1 MKDQVPAAMP
11 QCFENW
17 CRRFDDVFSRQK
29 QRQEF
34 RVDLGGLLG
43 ESQRKNLSQLST
55 NTVDGSY
62 NSLRHFLNHAPWDE
76 VRLNNRRLEVMHQC
90 RQTTPSKGF
99 TLIVDDSGHRKSGT
113 ATDGIGRQYIGEIGK
128 TDNGIVLLTTY
139 LHDGVRRLPLDVAL
153 YQHAS
158 SLEQGKA
165 DPNFKKKPDLALDL
179 VDQCLKRGYRPGV
192 TVVDA
197 GYGNNTPFL
206 KQLESRNLTYVAAIA
221 KNRQVSVQTSGDESA
236 HKQGLEAVAQTLA
249 AEQFTA
255 VQLNLEQPR
264 TVWVAVLPVHMPK
277 LEGTRWVAIQLNA
290 SSFEQATE
298 VDYFLTNA
306 SDNQVSATWVAQT
319 YSARNWVEV
328 FYREAKGWLGLS
340 EYQVRDAV
348 SMKRHWVLVF
358 TAYTFILWHQLTG
371 GFRRRWA
378 TKPLQTFAE
387 ALEAFRTAVEFR
399 LVRWLNEH
407 LDVFASHR
415 AMSGYIWA

>member
-1 MKDQVPAAMP
+1 VKEQVPSAMP

-17 CRRFDDVFSRQK
+17 CHRFDDVFSRQK

-34 RVDLGGLLG
+34 RVYLGGLLG
-43 ESQRKNLSQLST
+43 ESQRKNLSQLVT

-62 NSLRHFLNHAPWDE
+62 NSLRHFLNNAPWDE
-76 VRLNNRRLEVMHQC
+76 VKLNNRRLEVMRQC

-99 TLIVDDSGHRKSGT
+99 TLIVDDSGHRKSGA
-113 ATDGIGRQYIGEIGK
+113 ATDGVGRQYIGEIGK

-165 DPNFKKKPDLALDL
+165 DPDFKKKPDLALDL
-179 VDQCLKRGYRPGV
+179 IDQCLGRGYRPGV
-192 TVVDA
+192 TVIDA

-206 KQLESRNLTYVAAIA
+206 KQLESRNLSYVAAIA
-221 KNRQVSVQTSGDESA
+221 KNRQVTAQTSVDASA
-236 HKQGLEAVAQTLA
+236 RKQGLEAIAQTLA
-249 AEQFTA
+249 AEQFTP

-264 TVWVAVLPVHMPK
+264 TVWVALLQVQFPK
-277 LEGTRWVAIQLNA
+277 LEGPRWLAIQLNA
-290 SSFEQATE
+290 ATWQEATE

-306 SDNQVSATWVAQT
+306 SDKQISATWIAQT
-319 YSARNWVEV
+319 YSQRNWVEV

-340 EYQVRDAV
+340 EYQIRDAQ
-348 SMKRHWVLVF
+348 SMKRHWILVF

-407 LDVFASHR
+407 VDVFASHR
-415 AMSGYIWA
+415 AKSGYIWA

>member
-1 MKDQVPAAMP
+1 MKYQVPAAMP
-11 QCFENW
+11 QCFEKW
-17 CRRFDDVFSRQK
+17 CHRFDDVFSRQK

-34 RVDLGGLLG
+34 RVYLGGLLG
-43 ESQRKNLSQLST
+43 ESQRKNLSQLVT

-62 NSLRHFLNHAPWDE
+62 NSLRHFLNNAPWDE
-76 VRLNNRRLEVMHQC
+76 VKLNNRRLEVMHQC
-90 RQTTPSKGF
+90 RQTTPSQGF
-99 TLIVDDSGHRKSGT
+99 TLIVDDSGHRKSGV
-113 ATDGIGRQYIGEIGK
+113 ATEGAERQYIGEIGK
-128 TDNGIVLLTTY
+128 TDNSVVLLTTY
-139 LHDGVRRLPLDVAL
+139 LHDGVRRLRLYVAL

-165 DPNFKKKPDLALDL
+165 DPNFQKKPDLALKL

-192 TVVDA
+192 TVIDA
-197 GYGNNTPFL
+197 GYDNNTPFL

-221 KNRQVSVQTSGDESA
+221 KNRQVTAQTSGEESA
-236 HKQGLEAVAQTLA
+236 RKQGLEAIAQTLA
-249 AEQFTA
+249 VEQFTP

-264 TVWVAVLPVHMPK
+264 TVWVALLPVHVPK
-277 LEGTRWVAIQLNA
+277 LEGTRWLAIQLNA

-306 SDNQVSATWVAQT
+306 SDNQVSAAWVAQT

-340 EYQVRDAV
+340 EYQVRDAK

-358 TAYTFILWHQLTG
+358 IAYTFILWHQLTG
-371 GFRRRWA
+371 GFCRRWA

-399 LVRWLNEH
+399 FVRWLNEH
-407 LDVFASHR
+407 VDVFASHT
-415 AMSGYIWA
+415 AKFGYIWA

>member
-1 MKDQVPAAMP
+1 VKDQVPAAMP